1 MSKSRRSSK
10 PQGDAVAGSYGESL
24 LNDKPRVIN
33 VGLSHFAEEL
43 AEQGT
48 PVIQVVWSPPACGD
62 VTLAALLA
70 KLLD

>member
-10 PQGDAVAGSYGESL
+10 PQGDAATGSYGESL
-24 LNDKPRVIN
+24 LNVKPRVII
-33 VGLSHFAEEL
+33 VGLSRFAEEL

-62 VTLAALLA
+62 ATLAALLA